1 MELRLPLELFIVW
14 VGWWGWG
21 KSSRKFAT
29 ICMINTSKQ
38 PVPTTQARMKGWV
51 VRQEMVGN
59 FDEAEVKM
67 KSTMLEPHQ
76 ARGL

>member
-1 MELRLPLELFIVW
+1 MEVCVCVW

-29 ICMINTSKQ
+29 IFMINTSKQ